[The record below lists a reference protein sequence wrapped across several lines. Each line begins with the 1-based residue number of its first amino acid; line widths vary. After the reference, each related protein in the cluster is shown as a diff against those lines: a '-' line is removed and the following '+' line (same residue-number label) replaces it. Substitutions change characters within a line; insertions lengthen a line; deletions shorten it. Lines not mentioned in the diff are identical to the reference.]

1 MKDGSI
7 YIMLI
12 DVTFIVFNRHVYI
25 SSKSIDCPIRVK
37 LGLLESAELGLVYM
51 HRQMSERLEQRD
63 FVR

>member
-1 MKDGSI
+1 
-7 YIMLI
+7 MLI

-25 SSKSIDCPIRVK
+25 SSKSIDFPTRVK
-37 LGLLESAELGLVYM
+37 LGPLDSDELGLVYM